1 MLLFA
6 PKMKFMMR
14 YWMKTLIVV
23 LLGLTACSSPQ
34 TTPSQMPNP
43 VSETTQNPVADLTA
57 AASSG
62 KALYVVNCSLCHG
75 EDGRSPEDSLGAKPP
90 DLTTGKIVSDSDGT
104 IFLIIKNGVKK
115 DGRPTMPPAKKLSDE
130 EIWQLTAYVRTLAKK

>member
-6 PKMKFMMR
+6 LKMKFMPR

-23 LLGLTACSSPQ
+23 LLVLTACSSPQ
-34 TTPSQMPNP
+34 TSRSPMPSP
-43 VSETTQNPVADLTA
+43 VSETTQNPLGDLSA

-90 DLTTGKIVSDSDGT
+90 DLTTGKVVSDSDGM
-104 IFLIIKNGVKK
+104 IFLTIKNGVKK
-115 DGRPTMPPAKKLSDE
+115 NGRQTMPPAKKLSDE